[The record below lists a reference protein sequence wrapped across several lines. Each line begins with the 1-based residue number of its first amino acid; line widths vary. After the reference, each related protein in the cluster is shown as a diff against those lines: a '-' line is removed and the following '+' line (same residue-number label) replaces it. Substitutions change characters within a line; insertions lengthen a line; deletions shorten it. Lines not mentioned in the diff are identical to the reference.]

1 MRKLLIMTLIM
12 GLMANVSDAQSLL
25 RSSIGSIGS
34 SHSGDFYLVQNI
46 GSSQVMS
53 RSNNLKLLNPFVF
66 GLNASVIDVA
76 SNLMVYP
83 NPTTSILQIKSDI
96 EIGKVVVL
104 DNIGRVCPT
113 LVEVGSGIVNV
124 SSLTPGIYSL
134 SIEVGNNIEIVKFE
148 KL

>member
-1 MRKLLIMTLIM
+1 MRKLLCMTLIM
-12 GLMANVSDAQSLL
+12 GLMANMSYAQSLL
-25 RSSIGSIGS
+25 KSSIGSIGI

-46 GSSQVMS
+46 GSTQVMS

-76 SNLMVYP
+76 NNLIVYP
-83 NPTTSILQIKSDI
+83 NPTTSIVQIKSDQ
-96 EIGKVVVL
+96 EIGEVIVL
-104 DNIGRVCPT
+104 DNIGRVCPS
-113 LVEVGSGIVNV
+113 LLEVGSGIVNV

-134 SIEVGNNIEIVKFE
+134 SIEVGDNIEIVKFE